1 MKKNKTVYAKKQTVK
16 KEWYVVDAGEKILG
30 RVATKVALYL
40 RGKHKPI
47 FTPHT
52 DCGDYIVI
60 INADRI
66 RLSGKKAGSKLYF
79 SHSGYPGGMK
89 LVTFEKMMVKDPRKV
104 VRLAVEGMLPK
115 SRLGK
120 KMINNLKIYV
130 GKDHP
135 HQAQKLQK
143 LEV

>member
-1 MKKNKTVYAKKQTVK
+1 MKKNKTVYAKKETVK